1 MLLLLDLIAVAA
13 AIVYAT
19 DQRWQVLESIAFV
32 CILGTGG
39 LYRSRITLSAL
50 LVLPRLVGFSMIATL
65 ALVIVFDAATPLQ
78 RAVAEAL
85 AVAAMLFVI
94 RVFYFGVQRA
104 RRRRITTRT
113 RTAIIGGGKV
123 AYKLMQS
130 AGEQRALGLDV
141 MVVVDDNPFPEILD
155 SGVAVDSSRRPI
167 REIVEEYGIETVIV
181 AYSRTADSNFVSPL
195 RECDDLECEIFVVP
209 RLFEFVHASS
219 DMDRIH
225 TIPLIHVRR
234 LAQRTWYWHAKRAFD
249 IVMAAFAIL
258 LVAPVLA
265 ATALAVFL
273 TDPKAPIIF
282 RQERIGREGR
292 PFDLYKFRSMRP
304 VPATASDV
312 DWAPDRANRVG
323 PVGKFIRKTSIDELP
338 QLWNVA
344 RGDMSIVGPRPER
357 PHFVAQFQGSV
368 PSYQDRHR
376 LNVGLTGWAA
386 INGLRGDTS
395 IDDRAVYDNYYIAN
409 WSVWLDIK
417 IIILTFGAL
426 LRGTG
431 Y

>member
-1 MLLLLDLIAVAA
+1 MLLDLIAVAA
-13 AIVYAT
+13 AIAYAT
-19 DQRWQVLESIAFV
+19 DQRWQVLESLAFV
-32 CILGTGG
+32 GILGTGG

-65 ALVIVFDAATPLQ
+65 ALVIIFDAATPLQ
-78 RAVAEAL
+78 RALAEGV
-85 AVAAMLFVI
+85 AVAAMLFII
-94 RVFYFGVQRA
+94 RIFYFGVLRA
-104 RRRRITTRT
+104 RRRRMTTRT

-123 AYKLMQS
+123 AFKLLQS
-130 AGEQRALGLDV
+130 AGEQRDLGLDV

-155 SGVAVDSSRRPI
+155 SGVDVDSTRRPI
-167 REIVEEYGIETVIV
+167 REIVEEHGIETVIV
-181 AYSRTADSNFVSPL
+181 AYSRTADSHFVSPL

-249 IVMAAFAIL
+249 LAIAAFAIV
-258 LVAPVLA
+258 LVAPVLV

-273 TDPKAPIIF
+273 TDPKSPIIF
-282 RQERIGREGR
+282 RQERIGRNGR
-292 PFDLYKFRSMRP
+292 PFDLFKFRSMRP

-312 DWAPDRANRVG
+312 DWAPDRASRLG

-368 PSYQDRHR
+368 PSYRDRHR

-409 WSVWLDIK
+409 WSAWLDIK

-431 Y
+431 S